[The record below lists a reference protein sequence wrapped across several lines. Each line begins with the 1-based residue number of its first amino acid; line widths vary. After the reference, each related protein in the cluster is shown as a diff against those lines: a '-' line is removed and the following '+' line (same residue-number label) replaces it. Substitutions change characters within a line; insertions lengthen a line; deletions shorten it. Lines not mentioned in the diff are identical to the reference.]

1 MAEKFSHKHP
11 SVTEEQQ
18 IPFVDIAIPLVGD
31 SSSAK
36 VCLFMLCIVVIVIHP
51 FLYLIRLSVCQIDS
65 QSRFSPDT
73 SVNYSLPT
81 NRCCNKHSDHHC
93 QDAVP
98 LGLCDEK
105 SGCPSC

>member
-65 QSRFSPDT
+65 QSRFSLDT
-73 SVNYSLPT
+73 SVNYPLPT
-81 NRCCNKHSDHHC
+81 PQSLLQQIFKFFLLLAIFKMFLSTRLIKII
-93 QDAVP
+93 
-98 LGLCDEK
+98 
-105 SGCPSC
+105 